1 MLSSFH
7 GYRAMSLRAKV
18 QECIRRARSESR
30 VDEKLNGIADPI
42 NAFVDYVE
50 QMGHLLRNVESRLR
64 RMG

>member
-1 MLSSFH
+1 MSS
-7 GYRAMSLRAKV
+7 RAKV
-18 QECIRRARSESR
+18 QECICRARSESR
-30 VDEKLNGIADPI
+30 VDGKLDDIADAI

>member
-1 MLSSFH
+1 MP
-7 GYRAMSLRAKV
+7 LRAKV
-18 QECIRRARSESR
+18 QECIRRVRSESR